1 MEKWDK
7 LKTHLIKKKK
17 ERYENDKDWRHG
29 STLKE
34 PFTIF
39 DIIGFENQIGEP
51 LPENLK
57 IYLLYVSREF
67 FFTYYPETFSLANT
81 DIEEGMQDVIDEE
94 CDHHP
99 SDERYKIDN
108 SYTAYI
114 GDDGCAFTYVVV
126 LTGKYKGEVWY
137 SDGDFTRS
145 QGSFESFIGIDDEPP
160 PYHEIARKVLTVVPD
175 LNKNST
181 SDHIIECY
189 GGSKVYS
196 FRFTEEYQ
204 TQQRDFS
211 RLDTATIVASMR
223 KVGSGHD
230 SVAHSFARNYCFMKG
245 MEMLLTGR
253 SDEAD
258 RYLNPIKYYKK

>member
-7 LKTHLIKKKK
+7 LKTRLIEKKK

-39 DIIGFENQIGEP
+39 DILKFENQIGEP

-81 DIEEGMQDVIDEE
+81 DIEEGMQDVIDKE
-94 CDHHP
+94 CDHHS
-99 SDERYKIDN
+99 SDERYKINN
-108 SYTAYI
+108 SYTAYV
-114 GDDGCAFTYVVV
+114 GDDGCAFKSVVV

-160 PYHEIARKVLTVVPD
+160 PYPEIARKVLTVVPE

-181 SDHIIECY
+181 SDHIIEYY

-196 FRFTEEYQ
+196 FSFTEEYQ

-211 RLDTATIVASMR
+211 RLDAATIVASMR
-223 KVGSGHD
+223 KVGSDHD
-230 SVAHSFARNYCFMKG
+230 SVAHSFAETYCMMKK
-245 MEMLLTGR
+245 LDLTLQGR
-253 SDEAD
+253 LEESK
-258 RYLNPIKYYKK
+258 KYSSWLHKSI

>member
-7 LKTHLIKKKK
+7 LKTRLNEKKK

-39 DIIGFENQIGEP
+39 DILKFENQIGEP

-81 DIEEGMQDVIDEE
+81 DIEEGMQEGIIQNKVLDNPDDEE

-108 SYTAYI
+108 SYTAYV

-145 QGSFESFIGIDDEPP
+145 QGSFESFIGIEDKPP
-160 PYHEIARKVLTVVPD
+160 PYPENNESLTVVPTD
-175 LNKNST
+175 
-181 SDHIIECY
+181 Y

-196 FRFTEEYQ
+196 FKFLEEDQ
-204 TQQRDFS
+204 VQQPDFS
-211 RLDTATIVASMR
+211 RLNTARIVANMR
-223 KVGSGHD
+223 EVGSND